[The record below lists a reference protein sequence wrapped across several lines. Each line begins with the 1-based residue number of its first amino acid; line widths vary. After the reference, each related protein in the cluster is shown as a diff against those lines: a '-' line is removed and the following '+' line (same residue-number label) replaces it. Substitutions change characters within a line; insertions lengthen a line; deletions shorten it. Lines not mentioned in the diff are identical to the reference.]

1 MKGVIA
7 TALCFGKS
15 RPKRK
20 LFACVALLL
29 SALLAAG
36 LCCPFSV
43 AAAGKVE
50 YVVNG
55 GFETGDFSSW
65 NVTIHESFPE
75 VQEDRVN
82 SGDHAA
88 LMGDAYEYNDG
99 ERAALIE
106 QEVTL
111 PSGAEGPFILKFD
124 YMVDDEDDP
133 VYDYL
138 KVLINGEEIFSTYEY
153 SDGWQTYEFD
163 LDNLAEPVGEG
174 ETFTLTVV
182 CWTEDNYYT
191 VNYYVDNFSLVV
203 DGVELIENGGFETG
217 DFSGWDVT
225 VSGLFPKVQGD
236 EVSGGNYAAHMSD
249 GGEGMYFSRYTAA
262 IAQEISLP
270 AWAEDPL
277 LQLAFL
283 VEFAEGI
290 EDVEFHG
297 NEWGWLEVL
306 VDDQQV
312 LYACS
317 ESNGWQD
324 HEYDLSEYIGKTFT
338 LTVRSVLDV
347 EAMWDWENENESD
360 AFPINFYVDDISIT
374 ASEVDPEEPG
384 PTEPEPEEPKEQP
397 KKKLPQTG
405 GGLPIEGLLA
415 LGLLTAGAALLKLRR
430 K

>member
-1 MKGVIA
+1 M
-7 TALCFGKS
+7 F
-15 RPKRK
+15 
-20 LFACVALLL
+20 
-29 SALLAAG
+29 
-36 LCCPFSV
+36 
-43 AAAGKVE
+43 
-50 YVVNG
+50 
-55 GFETGDFSSW
+55 
-65 NVTIHESFPE
+65 
-75 VQEDRVN
+75 
-82 SGDHAA
+82 
-88 LMGDAYEYNDG
+88 
-99 ERAALIE
+99 
-106 QEVTL
+106 
-111 PSGAEGPFILKFD
+111 
-124 YMVDDEDDP
+124 
-133 VYDYL
+133 
-138 KVLINGEEIFSTYEY
+138 
-153 SDGWQTYEFD
+153 
-163 LDNLAEPVGEG
+163 
-174 ETFTLTVV
+174 
-182 CWTEDNYYT
+182 
-191 VNYYVDNFSLVV
+191 
-203 DGVELIENGGFETG
+203 NGGFETG

-225 VSGLFPKVQGD
+225 ISGIFPKVQGD
-236 EVSGGNYAAHMSD
+236 EVSGGDYAAHMGD

-317 ESNGWQD
+317 ESNGWQE

-347 EAMWDWENENESD
+347 EAMWDWENENESYS
-360 AFPINFYVDDISIT
+360 FPIYFFTDDISIT
-374 ASEVDPEEPG
+374 ASGAKPEEPG

-405 GGLPIEGLLA
+405 GALPLEGLLS